1 MFSIRKEF
9 RNYLGNFSIMSSS
22 RSIAAARNRRSPESG
37 LQART
42 PTKQPITS
50 IQSQRAFVPNQSNQS
65 SNNNNTNNT
74 NNVTP
79 STTNKLPFSKLT
91 VSDAVGLITL
101 RLGKVEQYL
110 IDLQNSETNDGANNN
125 SNHSGGIDNSII
137 TTIINRLDALEKKEM
152 TNNNLET
159 IKHITAEIDAIKH
172 NMRLVETNAT
182 IMNTNINNKLSDIDI
197 AFVELEKCIDNNV
210 STKFG
215 ETSDNDVAA
224 SEQPENIA
232 IALSEV
238 SVEEVSI
245 EVEAV

>member
-1 MFSIRKEF
+1 
-9 RNYLGNFSIMSSS
+9 MSSS

-50 IQSQRAFVPNQSNQS
+50 IQSQRAFAPNQSP
-65 SNNNNTNNT
+65 NNNNTINN
-74 NNVTP
+74 NIITP
-79 STTNKLPFSKLT
+79 PTNKLPFSKLT

-110 IDLQNSETNDGANNN
+110 IDLQNSDTNDGVNNN
-125 SNHSGGIDNSII
+125 SGGIDNSII

-152 TNNNLET
+152 SNNNQEI

-172 NMRLVETNAT
+172 TMRVTETNVSL
-182 IMNTNINNKLSDIDI
+182 MNTNINNKLSDIDV

-210 STKFG
+210 STKLG
-215 ETSDNDVAA
+215 ETSEGDLKNTSSDNISPGNVAITLNELA
-224 SEQPENIA
+224 
-232 IALSEV
+232 V
-238 SVEEVSI
+238 SVET
-245 EVEAV
+245 VEAGAEAA

>member
-1 MFSIRKEF
+1 
-9 RNYLGNFSIMSSS
+9 MSSS

-50 IQSQRAFVPNQSNQS
+50 IQSQRAFAPNQPP
-65 SNNNNTNNT
+65 NNNNNNN
-74 NNVTP
+74 NNVSQ

-110 IDLQNSETNDGANNN
+110 IDLQNSETNDGTNNT
-125 SNHSGGIDNSII
+125 SGGIDNSII

-152 TNNNLET
+152 SNNNQET
-159 IKHITAEIDAIKH
+159 VKHITAEIDAIKH
-172 NMRLVETNAT
+172 TMRLTETNVSL
-182 IMNTNINNKLSDIDI
+182 MNTTINNKLSDIDI

-215 ETSDNDVAA
+215 ETTEEEPNNISLVSDNVAITLTDVD
-224 SEQPENIA
+224 
-232 IALSEV
+232 V
-238 SVEEVSI
+238 SVETAEVD
-245 EVEAV
+245 AA

>member
-1 MFSIRKEF
+1 
-9 RNYLGNFSIMSSS
+9 MSSS

-50 IQSQRAFVPNQSNQS
+50 IQSQRAFVPNQSP
-65 SNNNNTNNT
+65 NNNNNN
-74 NNVTP
+74 NNVAQP
-79 STTNKLPFSKLT
+79 TTNKLPFSKLT

-110 IDLQNSETNDGANNN
+110 IDLQNSETNDGTNNT
-125 SNHSGGIDNSII
+125 SGGIDNSII

-152 TNNNLET
+152 SNNNQET
-159 IKHITAEIDAIKH
+159 VKHITAEIDAIKH
-172 NMRLVETNAT
+172 TMRLAETNVT
-182 IMNTNINNKLSDIDI
+182 LMNTTINNKLSDIDI

-215 ETSDNDVAA
+215 ETIEEDLNVSSDNASLDNVAITLNELA
-224 SEQPENIA
+224 
-232 IALSEV
+232 V
-238 SVEEVSI
+238 SVETV